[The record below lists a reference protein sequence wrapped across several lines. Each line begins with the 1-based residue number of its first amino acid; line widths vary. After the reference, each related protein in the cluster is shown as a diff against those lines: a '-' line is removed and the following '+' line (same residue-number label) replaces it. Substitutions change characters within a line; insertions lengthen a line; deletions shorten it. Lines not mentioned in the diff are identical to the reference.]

1 MRNSGSSLVTDDVST
16 CAAVA
21 MVLLGGSGIG
31 ASMRK
36 DAASM
41 KSLNL
46 TAAAV
51 IALMASAFVWQ
62 VRTHRRMH
70 SWWLAV
76 MLSHAAVA
84 DAIELFT

>member
-1 MRNSGSSLVTDDVST
+1 
-16 CAAVA
+16 
-21 MVLLGGSGIG
+21 
-31 ASMRK
+31 
-36 DAASM
+36 M

-84 DAIELFT
+84 DAIELFTQPGRLTDMLHLRTTHTPSTNVDFARGAYQMQIAAGHSS